1 MGNRGGG
8 SNSGGRTDAGPNRTT
23 ATKIGV
29 GNINEKGKLSGQYR
43 SDNDDAF
50 RNRGATKIKKGVK
63 TPSLAVNA
71 AAAILSGPLQAG
83 SKVNRDFFTDKV
95 LGSKNFKN
103 VSKQEFLSY
112 DKDKQE
118 MMYGSYMDK
127 RQSGQTDA
135 YGNEISQSTLGR
147 REQKSLEQ
155 PKTATQMDNTGVKS
169 DLITADKTAPTN
181 VEMTDDEYAVA
192 TKKRGRK
199 RTVLTSAAGDTS
211 KATLSKKTLLG

>member
-1 MGNRGGG
+1 
-8 SNSGGRTDAGPNRTT
+8 
-23 ATKIGV
+23 
-29 GNINEKGKLSGQYR
+29 
-43 SDNDDAF
+43 
-50 RNRGATKIKKGVK
+50 
-63 TPSLAVNA
+63 
-71 AAAILSGPLQAG
+71 
-83 SKVNRDFFTDKV
+83 
-95 LGSKNFKN
+95 
-103 VSKQEFLSY
+103 
-112 DKDKQE
+112 

-181 VEMTDDEYAVA
+181 VEMTDDEYSVA